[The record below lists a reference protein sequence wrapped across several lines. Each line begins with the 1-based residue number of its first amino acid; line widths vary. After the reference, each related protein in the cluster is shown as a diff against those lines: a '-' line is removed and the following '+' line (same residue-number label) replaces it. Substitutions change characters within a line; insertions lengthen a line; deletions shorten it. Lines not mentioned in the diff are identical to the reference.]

1 MNREHYLEDEDRW
14 VEKIR
19 QGDHS
24 AFEALFKIYYL
35 PLTRFAWRFV
45 QEESLA
51 EELVQEVFAWAWEN
65 RQQLHITGKI
75 RSYLYKAV
83 KNQSLNY
90 IKRHKLRVEYTT
102 QWVEHQDLI
111 ATPAFEVVESEE
123 LRHKELREIVGKAIE
138 ELPPRSKM
146 TFKLH
151 RFDGLTYQEISDV
164 MNISVKTVE
173 SQMTRT
179 LKILRT
185 RLDDVILLMVALL
198 SIG

>member
-1 MNREHYLEDEDRW
+1 MWEHYLENEDHW
-14 VEKIR
+14 IECIR
-19 QGDHS
+19 QGEHS

-65 RQQLHITGKI
+65 RERLHITEKI
-75 RSYLYKAV
+75 RPYLYKAV
-83 KNQSLNY
+83 KNQSLNH
-90 IKRHKLRVEYTT
+90 IKRHKLRVEYST
-102 QWVEHQDLI
+102 QWVEHNGL
-111 ATPAFEVVESEE
+111 VESPPLEE
-123 LRHKELREIVGKAIE
+123 IESEKLRQKEIRDIIGQAIE

-185 RLDDVILLMVALL
+185 RLDDVIVLMIVLL
-198 SIG
+198 SSG